1 MWTVPGRRVKMATQV
16 NSAENRCSQELNREV
31 RCKTDAVP
39 PLSMGSEPEQP
50 LRASDDVRGKA
61 RQAMIQ
67 EPGNLPVFDKHP
79 ITYEE

>member
-1 MWTVPGRRVKMATQV
+1 MASQV
-16 NSAENRCSQELNREV
+16 NTAENRCSQELKREV

-39 PLSMGSEPEQP
+39 PLSMGSNPEAATV
-50 LRASDDVRGKA
+50 ASADVNGKA
-61 RQAMIQ
+61 RKAMIQ